1 MEEKQLYTISI
12 YSENNI
18 GLLNRISAIFLKRH
32 INIESFSTSPSEI
45 KNVFRFVIVVQM
57 TQTKI
62 KKIVG
67 QIEKQVDVI
76 KAFYHTDEETI
87 FQESALYKVKS
98 SALFEER
105 HIQNVIKESHANIVT
120 VSPEFF
126 VIEKTGFRHE
136 TEKLYNDLAPYGL
149 LQFVF
154 KESIDLHFLHL
165 YAILFVLEVGL
176 LLFVGWWRPRSD
188 NRSGQTSKDAV
199 SAGVPPVDMTPW
211 RFARACSF
219 SLLSCVVFLYLLF
232 SPVGLAGSALA
243 SGTSLFNALVAILLG
258 LNTVVWW
265 RSVTAARVLRSSY
278 L

>member
-45 KNVFRFVIVVQM
+45 INVFRFVIVVQM

-149 LQFVF
+149 LQFV
-154 KESIDLHFLHL
+154 
-165 YAILFVLEVGL
+165 
-176 LLFVGWWRPRSD
+176 
-188 NRSGQTSKDAV
+188 RSGRISVTKSKMGI
-199 SAGVPPVDMTPW
+199 SE
-211 RFARACSF
+211 
-219 SLLSCVVFLYLLF
+219 
-232 SPVGLAGSALA
+232 
-243 SGTSLFNALVAILLG
+243 I
-258 LNTVVWW
+258 LNTFKKNK
-265 RSVTAARVLRSSY
+265 
-278 L
+278 